1 MFTRMWRRWRR
12 LLSLGISPA
21 GKLEGDQLTVQLVP
35 LIIFEAAF
43 ELQVQCDP
51 DEEARMRNLPTKVKI
66 YGIFQPCL
74 VRLLAGLKLPVFTF
88 LLNFFLLFILLKL
101 LV

>member
-1 MFTRMWRRWRR
+1 M
-12 LLSLGISPA
+12 
-21 GKLEGDQLTVQLVP
+21 TVQLVP
-35 LIIFEAAF
+35 LIIIEAAF

-88 LLNFFLLFILLKL
+88 LLNFFFTVYFAEAACLTLTTIQFFLADIKPGPALCCLGDICT
-101 LV
+101 